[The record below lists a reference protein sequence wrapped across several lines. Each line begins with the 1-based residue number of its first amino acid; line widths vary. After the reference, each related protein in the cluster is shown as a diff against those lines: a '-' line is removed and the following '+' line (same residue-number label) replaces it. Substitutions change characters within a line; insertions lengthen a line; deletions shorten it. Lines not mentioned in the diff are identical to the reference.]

1 MITFLA
7 PASMCLRA
15 FSSVRKRPVD
25 STTISV
31 LYGHLVVEAAVNG
44 VIFQHVSQILRVEQ
58 IVDADYLD
66 VIRKFVDCSAEYHAA
81 DTAESIDT
89 NFNFCHCC
97 KILKSAAKICILM
110 ELIYIC
116 AQICIKI

>member
-7 PASMCLRA
+7 PASMCFPLQVGGIHLCGQA
-15 FSSVRKRPVD
+15 DLLTVNYKVA
-25 STTISV
+25 V

-58 IVDADYLD
+58 VVDADYLD
-66 VIRKFVDCSAEYHAA
+66 VIRKLVDCSAEYHAA

-89 NFNFCHCC
+89 NFNLCHFR
-97 KILKSAAKICILM
+97 
-110 ELIYIC
+110 
-116 AQICIKI
+116 